1 MGQIYSGHGTYI
13 SGHMAGGN
21 LHVLVKAGEGSEQ
34 DHREVNNLLYGI
46 IRDLQ
51 GSVSAEHGIGLGKL
65 VPVNARNGADKG
77 TKTDSGPERNFKSG
91 QNTLIRATNF

>member
-13 SGHMAGGN
+13 FGHMADGN

-46 IRDLQ
+46 ICDLQ
-51 GSVSAEHGIGLGKL
+51 GSASAEHGNRPGEKAGLGQRK
-65 VPVNARNGADKG
+65 KW
-77 TKTDSGPERNFKSG
+77 S
-91 QNTLIRATNF
+91 